1 MKTLKNTALTLNI
14 SLHGAELTSIRDSFG
29 REFLWQADPAF
40 WKRHSPVLFP
50 IVGSLWDKHFRVNGR
65 EYEMGQHG
73 FARDMDFRLVSERED
88 EMWFELK
95 SSPETLAKYPYKFTL
110 RIGYRLEANK
120 IHVMWEVSGDDSQT
134 MWFQIGAHP
143 AFYLPRFVYGG
154 SAACA
159 SDSSRHSDPE
169 SGAPNLAASSAAS
182 SCTSGSEVL
191 VLKSSSQGSG
201 CVFSDGS
208 ASGSGAAGSGAD
220 SDSGFSVSGLDAGSC
235 DSGLDSAI
243 GSASGSGAA
252 GSGADSDFGFSVS
265 GLDAGYYDSGLDS
278 AIGSASGSGSAGSG
292 ADSDFGRAGRGCF
305 RLYGRGAEG
314 VVPLESFRYIKV
326 SEKQCTDISDVQE
339 LDTPGGVMPLDDHTF
354 DIGAYIIG
362 DSQVC
367 RVDLVSTT
375 GLRCVSLEFDTPL
388 VGLWAPS
395 AKDVPFVCI
404 EPWYGRCDRVGFT
417 GEFSERDCVNSL
429 SPGQVFR
436 ASYTIT
442 VG

>member
-169 SGAPNLAASSAAS
+169 SGAPNLAASSA
-182 SCTSGSEVL
+182 
-191 VLKSSSQGSG
+191 
-201 CVFSDGS
+201 
-208 ASGSGAAGSGAD
+208 SGSGAAGSGAD

-252 GSGADSDFGFSVS
+252 GSGADSDFG
-265 GLDAGYYDSGLDS
+265 
-278 AIGSASGSGSAGSG
+278 
-292 ADSDFGRAGRGCF
+292 RAGRGCF

-339 LDTPGGVMPLDDHTF
+339 LNTPGGVMPLDDHTF

-436 ASYTIT
+436 ASYTII

>member
-252 GSGADSDFGFSVS
+252 GSGADSDFGR
-265 GLDAGYYDSGLDS
+265 
-278 AIGSASGSGSAGSG
+278 AS
-292 ADSDFGRAGRGCF
+292 RGCF

-436 ASYTIT
+436 ASYTII

>member
-159 SDSSRHSDPE
+159 SDPSRHSDPE

-208 ASGSGAAGSGAD
+208 ASSSGSAGSGAD

-243 GSASGSGAA
+243 GSASGSGA
-252 GSGADSDFGFSVS
+252 
-265 GLDAGYYDSGLDS
+265 
-278 AIGSASGSGSAGSG
+278 AGSG

>member
-50 IVGSLWDKHFRVNGR
+50 IVGSLWEKHFRVNGR

-208 ASGSGAAGSGAD
+208 AFSSGSAGSGAD

-265 GLDAGYYDSGLDS
+265 GLDAGSCDSGLDS
-278 AIGSASGSGSAGSG
+278 AIGSASGSGAAGSG

>member
-169 SGAPNLAASSAAS
+169 SGAPNLAASSA
-182 SCTSGSEVL
+182 
-191 VLKSSSQGSG
+191 
-201 CVFSDGS
+201 
-208 ASGSGAAGSGAD
+208 
-220 SDSGFSVSGLDAGSC
+220 
-235 DSGLDSAI
+235 
-243 GSASGSGAA
+243 
-252 GSGADSDFGFSVS
+252 
-265 GLDAGYYDSGLDS
+265 
-278 AIGSASGSGSAGSG
+278 SGSGSAGSG

-339 LDTPGGVMPLDDHTF
+339 LNTPGGVMPLDDHTF

>member
-14 SLHGAELTSIRDSFG
+14 SLHGAELTSIMDSFG

-169 SGAPNLAASSAAS
+169 SGAPNLAASSA
-182 SCTSGSEVL
+182 
-191 VLKSSSQGSG
+191 
-201 CVFSDGS
+201 
-208 ASGSGAAGSGAD
+208 SGSGAAGSGAD
-220 SDSGFSVSGLDAGSC
+220 SDSGR
-235 DSGLDSAI
+235 
-243 GSASGSGAA
+243 AS
-252 GSGADSDFGFSVS
+252 
-265 GLDAGYYDSGLDS
+265 
-278 AIGSASGSGSAGSG
+278 
-292 ADSDFGRAGRGCF
+292 RGCF

-339 LDTPGGVMPLDDHTF
+339 LNTPGGVMPLDDHTF

>member
-1 MKTLKNTALTLNI
+1 MKTLNNTALTLNI

-169 SGAPNLAASSAAS
+169 SGAPNLAASSA
-182 SCTSGSEVL
+182 
-191 VLKSSSQGSG
+191 
-201 CVFSDGS
+201 
-208 ASGSGAAGSGAD
+208 SGSGAAGSGAD
-220 SDSGFSVSGLDAGSC
+220 SDS
-235 DSGLDSAI
+235 
-243 GSASGSGAA
+243 
-252 GSGADSDFGFSVS
+252 
-265 GLDAGYYDSGLDS
+265 
-278 AIGSASGSGSAGSG
+278 
-292 ADSDFGRAGRGCF
+292 GRAGRGCF

-339 LDTPGGVMPLDDHTF
+339 LNTPGGVMPLDDHTF

-436 ASYTIT
+436 ASYTII

>member
-169 SGAPNLAASSAAS
+169 SGAPNLAASSA
-182 SCTSGSEVL
+182 
-191 VLKSSSQGSG
+191 
-201 CVFSDGS
+201 
-208 ASGSGAAGSGAD
+208 
-220 SDSGFSVSGLDAGSC
+220 
-235 DSGLDSAI
+235 
-243 GSASGSGAA
+243 
-252 GSGADSDFGFSVS
+252 
-265 GLDAGYYDSGLDS
+265 
-278 AIGSASGSGSAGSG
+278 SGSGSAGSG

-417 GEFSERDCVNSL
+417 GEFSERDCVNSI

>member
-169 SGAPNLAASSAAS
+169 SGAPNLAASSA
-182 SCTSGSEVL
+182 
-191 VLKSSSQGSG
+191 
-201 CVFSDGS
+201 
-208 ASGSGAAGSGAD
+208 SGSGAAGSGAD
-220 SDSGFSVSGLDAGSC
+220 SDSG
-235 DSGLDSAI
+235 
-243 GSASGSGAA
+243 
-252 GSGADSDFGFSVS
+252 
-265 GLDAGYYDSGLDS
+265 
-278 AIGSASGSGSAGSG
+278 
-292 ADSDFGRAGRGCF
+292 RTGRGCF

-339 LDTPGGVMPLDDHTF
+339 LNTPGGVMPLDDHTF

>member
-252 GSGADSDFGFSVS
+252 GSGADSDFG
-265 GLDAGYYDSGLDS
+265 
-278 AIGSASGSGSAGSG
+278 
-292 ADSDFGRAGRGCF
+292 RAGRGCF

>member
-208 ASGSGAAGSGAD
+208 ASGSGSAGSGAD
-220 SDSGFSVSGLDAGSC
+220 SDSGFSVSGLDVGSC

-243 GSASGSGAA
+243 GSASS
-252 GSGADSDFGFSVS
+252 
-265 GLDAGYYDSGLDS
+265 
-278 AIGSASGSGSAGSG
+278 SGSAGSG
-292 ADSDFGRAGRGCF
+292 ADSDFGRASRGCF

>member
-1 MKTLKNTALTLNI
+1 MKTLNNTALTLNI

-169 SGAPNLAASSAAS
+169 SGAPNLAASSA
-182 SCTSGSEVL
+182 
-191 VLKSSSQGSG
+191 
-201 CVFSDGS
+201 
-208 ASGSGAAGSGAD
+208 SGSGAAGSGAD

-252 GSGADSDFGFSVS
+252 GSGADSDFGR
-265 GLDAGYYDSGLDS
+265 
-278 AIGSASGSGSAGSG
+278 AS
-292 ADSDFGRAGRGCF
+292 RGCF

-339 LDTPGGVMPLDDHTF
+339 LNTPGGVMPLDDHTF

-436 ASYTIT
+436 ASYTII

>member
-1 MKTLKNTALTLNI
+1 MKTLNNTALTLNI

-220 SDSGFSVSGLDAGSC
+220 SDSG
-235 DSGLDSAI
+235 
-243 GSASGSGAA
+243 
-252 GSGADSDFGFSVS
+252 
-265 GLDAGYYDSGLDS
+265 
-278 AIGSASGSGSAGSG
+278 
-292 ADSDFGRAGRGCF
+292 R
-305 RLYGRGAEG
+305 GRGAEG

-339 LDTPGGVMPLDDHTF
+339 LNTPGGVMPLDDHTF

>member
-169 SGAPNLAASSAAS
+169 SGAPNLAASSA
-182 SCTSGSEVL
+182 
-191 VLKSSSQGSG
+191 
-201 CVFSDGS
+201 
-208 ASGSGAAGSGAD
+208 SGSGA
-220 SDSGFSVSGLDAGSC
+220 
-235 DSGLDSAI
+235 
-243 GSASGSGAA
+243 
-252 GSGADSDFGFSVS
+252 
-265 GLDAGYYDSGLDS
+265 
-278 AIGSASGSGSAGSG
+278 AGSG

-339 LDTPGGVMPLDDHTF
+339 LNTPGGVMPLDDHTF

-436 ASYTIT
+436 ASYTII

>member
-201 CVFSDGS
+201 CVFSIGS
-208 ASGSGAAGSGAD
+208 ASGSGSAGSGAD

-235 DSGLDSAI
+235 DSGLDSGI

-252 GSGADSDFGFSVS
+252 GSGADSDS
-265 GLDAGYYDSGLDS
+265 
-278 AIGSASGSGSAGSG
+278 
-292 ADSDFGRAGRGCF
+292 GRASRGCF

-339 LDTPGGVMPLDDHTF
+339 LNTPGGVMPLDDHTF

>member
-1 MKTLKNTALTLNI
+1 MKTLKNTELTLNI

-208 ASGSGAAGSGAD
+208 ASGSGSAGSGAD

-243 GSASGSGAA
+243 GSASGSGA
-252 GSGADSDFGFSVS
+252 
-265 GLDAGYYDSGLDS
+265 
-278 AIGSASGSGSAGSG
+278 AGSG

>member
-252 GSGADSDFGFSVS
+252 GSGADSDFG
-265 GLDAGYYDSGLDS
+265 
-278 AIGSASGSGSAGSG
+278 
-292 ADSDFGRAGRGCF
+292 RAGRGCF

-339 LDTPGGVMPLDDHTF
+339 LNTPGGVMPLDDHTF

>member
-169 SGAPNLAASSAAS
+169 SGAPNLAASSA
-182 SCTSGSEVL
+182 
-191 VLKSSSQGSG
+191 
-201 CVFSDGS
+201 FS
-208 ASGSGAAGSGAD
+208 SGAAGSGAD
-220 SDSGFSVSGLDAGSC
+220 SDSGR
-235 DSGLDSAI
+235 
-243 GSASGSGAA
+243 AS
-252 GSGADSDFGFSVS
+252 
-265 GLDAGYYDSGLDS
+265 
-278 AIGSASGSGSAGSG
+278 
-292 ADSDFGRAGRGCF
+292 RGCF

-339 LDTPGGVMPLDDHTF
+339 LNTPGGVMPLDDHTF

>member
-208 ASGSGAAGSGAD
+208 ASGSGSAGSRAD

-252 GSGADSDFGFSVS
+252 GSGADSDFGR
-265 GLDAGYYDSGLDS
+265 
-278 AIGSASGSGSAGSG
+278 AS
-292 ADSDFGRAGRGCF
+292 RGCF

-339 LDTPGGVMPLDDHTF
+339 LNTPGGVMPLDDHTF

>member
-169 SGAPNLAASSAAS
+169 SGAPNLAASSA
-182 SCTSGSEVL
+182 
-191 VLKSSSQGSG
+191 
-201 CVFSDGS
+201 
-208 ASGSGAAGSGAD
+208 SGSGAAGSGAD

-243 GSASGSGAA
+243 GSASS
-252 GSGADSDFGFSVS
+252 S
-265 GLDAGYYDSGLDS
+265 
-278 AIGSASGSGSAGSG
+278 GSG

-339 LDTPGGVMPLDDHTF
+339 LNTPGGVMPLDDHTF

-436 ASYTIT
+436 ASCTIT

>member
-29 REFLWQADPAF
+29 REFLWQADPSL

-169 SGAPNLAASSAAS
+169 SGAPNLAASSA
-182 SCTSGSEVL
+182 
-191 VLKSSSQGSG
+191 
-201 CVFSDGS
+201 
-208 ASGSGAAGSGAD
+208 SGSGAAGSGAD
-220 SDSGFSVSGLDAGSC
+220 SESGFSVSGLDAGSC

-243 GSASGSGAA
+243 GSASS
-252 GSGADSDFGFSVS
+252 S
-265 GLDAGYYDSGLDS
+265 
-278 AIGSASGSGSAGSG
+278 GSG

-339 LDTPGGVMPLDDHTF
+339 LNTPGGVMPLDDHTF

-436 ASYTIT
+436 ASYTII

>member
-40 WKRHSPVLFP
+40 WKRYSPVLFP

-95 SSPETLAKYPYKFTL
+95 SSLETLAKYPYKFTL
-110 RIGYRLEANK
+110 RIGYRLETNK

-154 SAACA
+154 SSCVSG
-159 SDSSRHSDPE
+159 SDS
-169 SGAPNLAASSAAS
+169 GAG
-182 SCTSGSEVL
+182 SCALGSECSV
-191 VLKSSSQGSG
+191 VRDSQDSELKSSAQGSV
-201 CVFSDGS
+201 CVSSDGS
-208 ASGSGAAGSGAD
+208 ASGSGSAGSVAD
-220 SDSGFSVSGLDAGSC
+220 SDSGSSVSGFDAGSC

-243 GSASGSGAA
+243 GSASGS
-252 GSGADSDFGFSVS
+252 D
-265 GLDAGYYDSGLDS
+265 
-278 AIGSASGSGSAGSG
+278 SAGSG
-292 ADSDFGRAGRGCF
+292 ADSDSGRAGHGCF

-339 LDTPGGVMPLDDHTF
+339 LATPGGVMPLDDHTF

-395 AKDVPFVCI
+395 AKDVSFVCI

-417 GEFSERDCVNSL
+417 GDFSERDCVNSL

>member
-29 REFLWQADPAF
+29 REFLWQADSAF

-208 ASGSGAAGSGAD
+208 ASS
-220 SDSGFSVSGLDAGSC
+220 
-235 DSGLDSAI
+235 
-243 GSASGSGAA
+243 
-252 GSGADSDFGFSVS
+252 
-265 GLDAGYYDSGLDS
+265 
-278 AIGSASGSGSAGSG
+278 SGSAGSG

>member
-169 SGAPNLAASSAAS
+169 SGAPNLAASS
-182 SCTSGSEVL
+182 V
-191 VLKSSSQGSG
+191 
-201 CVFSDGS
+201 
-208 ASGSGAAGSGAD
+208 SGSGSAGSGAD

-235 DSGLDSAI
+235 DSGLDSGI

-252 GSGADSDFGFSVS
+252 GSGADSDS
-265 GLDAGYYDSGLDS
+265 
-278 AIGSASGSGSAGSG
+278 
-292 ADSDFGRAGRGCF
+292 GRAGRGCF

-339 LDTPGGVMPLDDHTF
+339 LNTPGGVMPLDDHTF

>member
-208 ASGSGAAGSGAD
+208 ASGSGSAGSGAD

-243 GSASGSGAA
+243 GSASGLGAA
-252 GSGADSDFGFSVS
+252 GSGADSDFGR
-265 GLDAGYYDSGLDS
+265 
-278 AIGSASGSGSAGSG
+278 AS
-292 ADSDFGRAGRGCF
+292 RGCF

>member
-169 SGAPNLAASSAAS
+169 SGAPNLAASSA
-182 SCTSGSEVL
+182 
-191 VLKSSSQGSG
+191 
-201 CVFSDGS
+201 
-208 ASGSGAAGSGAD
+208 SGSGAAGSGAD

-243 GSASGSGAA
+243 GSASGSGA
-252 GSGADSDFGFSVS
+252 
-265 GLDAGYYDSGLDS
+265 
-278 AIGSASGSGSAGSG
+278 AGSG

-436 ASYTIT
+436 ASYTII

>member
-243 GSASGSGAA
+243 GSASS
-252 GSGADSDFGFSVS
+252 
-265 GLDAGYYDSGLDS
+265 
-278 AIGSASGSGSAGSG
+278 SGSAGSG

-326 SEKQCTDISDVQE
+326 SKKQCTDISDVQE

>member
-208 ASGSGAAGSGAD
+208 ASGSGSAGSGAD

-243 GSASGSGAA
+243 GSASS
-252 GSGADSDFGFSVS
+252 
-265 GLDAGYYDSGLDS
+265 
-278 AIGSASGSGSAGSG
+278 SGSAGSG

-339 LDTPGGVMPLDDHTF
+339 LNTPGGVMPLDDHTF

>member
-169 SGAPNLAASSAAS
+169 SGAPNLAASSA
-182 SCTSGSEVL
+182 
-191 VLKSSSQGSG
+191 
-201 CVFSDGS
+201 
-208 ASGSGAAGSGAD
+208 SGSGAAGSGAD
-220 SDSGFSVSGLDAGSC
+220 SDFGFSVSGLDAGSC

-252 GSGADSDFGFSVS
+252 GSGADSDS
-265 GLDAGYYDSGLDS
+265 
-278 AIGSASGSGSAGSG
+278 
-292 ADSDFGRAGRGCF
+292 GRAGRGCF

-339 LDTPGGVMPLDDHTF
+339 LNTPGGVMPLDDHTF

>member
-73 FARDMDFRLVSERED
+73 FARDMDFRLVSERDD
-88 EMWFELK
+88 EMWFELN

-208 ASGSGAAGSGAD
+208 ASGLGSAGSGAD

-243 GSASGSGAA
+243 GSASS
-252 GSGADSDFGFSVS
+252 
-265 GLDAGYYDSGLDS
+265 
-278 AIGSASGSGSAGSG
+278 SGSAGSG

>member
-95 SSPETLAKYPYKFTL
+95 SSPETLAKYPYEFTL

-154 SAACA
+154 SSCVSG
-159 SDSSRHSDPE
+159 SDS
-169 SGAPNLAASSAAS
+169 GAG
-182 SCTSGSEVL
+182 SCALGSECSV
-191 VLKSSSQGSG
+191 VRDSQDSELKSSAQGSG
-201 CVFSDGS
+201 CVSSDGS
-208 ASGSGAAGSGAD
+208 VSGSGSAGSGAD
-220 SDSGFSVSGLDAGSC
+220 SDSGSSVSGFDASSC

-243 GSASGSGAA
+243 GSASGS
-252 GSGADSDFGFSVS
+252 D
-265 GLDAGYYDSGLDS
+265 
-278 AIGSASGSGSAGSG
+278 SAGSG
-292 ADSDFGRAGRGCF
+292 ADSDSGRAGRGCF
-305 RLYGRGAEG
+305 RLYRRGAEG

-326 SEKQCTDISDVQE
+326 SEKQCADVSDVQE
-339 LDTPGGVMPLDDHTF
+339 FATPGGVMPLDDHTF

>member
-73 FARDMDFRLVSERED
+73 FARDMDFRLVSERDD

-95 SSPETLAKYPYKFTL
+95 SSPETLAKYPYEFTL

-159 SDSSRHSDPE
+159 S
-169 SGAPNLAASSAAS
+169 
-182 SCTSGSEVL
+182 GSESS
-191 VLKSSSQGSG
+191 VLKSPVRGSG
-201 CVFSDGS
+201 CVSSDGS
-208 ASGSGAAGSGAD
+208 ASGSCDSRLDSAIGSDSGSGSAGSGAD
-220 SDSGFSVSGLDAGSC
+220 SDSGSSVSGFDAGSC

-243 GSASGSGAA
+243 GSASGS
-252 GSGADSDFGFSVS
+252 D
-265 GLDAGYYDSGLDS
+265 
-278 AIGSASGSGSAGSG
+278 SAGSG
-292 ADSDFGRAGRGCF
+292 VDSDSGRAGRGCF

-339 LDTPGGVMPLDDHTF
+339 LATPGGVMPLDDYTF

-404 EPWYGRCDRVGFT
+404 EPWYGRCDCVGFT

>member
-1 MKTLKNTALTLNI
+1 MKTLKNKALTLNI

-73 FARDMDFRLVSERED
+73 FARDMDFRLVSESED

-95 SSPETLAKYPYKFTL
+95 SSPETLAKYPYEFTL
-110 RIGYRLEANK
+110 CIGYRLEANK

-154 SAACA
+154 NAAC
-159 SDSSRHSDPE
+159 D
-169 SGAPNLAASSAAS
+169 
-182 SCTSGSEVL
+182 SGSEAFVI
-191 VLKSSSQGSG
+191 KSPAQGSA
-201 CVFSDGS
+201 CVSSDS
-208 ASGSGAAGSGAD
+208 LASGS
-220 SDSGFSVSGLDAGSC
+220 SVSGLDAGSC
-235 DSGLDSAI
+235 DSRRDSAI
-243 GSASGSGAA
+243 GS
-252 GSGADSDFGFSVS
+252 D
-265 GLDAGYYDSGLDS
+265 
-278 AIGSASGSGSAGSG
+278 SGSGSAGSSLPSGSGLTSGSALPSGHG
-292 ADSDFGRAGRGCF
+292 AAFNSGRACRGCF
-305 RLYGRGAEG
+305 RLYGRSAEG

-339 LDTPGGVMPLDDHTF
+339 LKTPGGVMALDDHTF

-395 AKDVPFVCI
+395 ANDVPFVCI
-404 EPWYGRCDRVGFT
+404 EPWYGRCDRVGFA

-436 ASYTIT
+436 ASYTVT

>member
-1 MKTLKNTALTLNI
+1 M
-14 SLHGAELTSIRDSFG
+14 
-29 REFLWQADPAF
+29 
-40 WKRHSPVLFP
+40 
-50 IVGSLWDKHFRVNGR
+50 NGR

-169 SGAPNLAASSAAS
+169 SGAPNLAASSA
-182 SCTSGSEVL
+182 
-191 VLKSSSQGSG
+191 
-201 CVFSDGS
+201 
-208 ASGSGAAGSGAD
+208 SGSGAAGSGAD

-243 GSASGSGAA
+243 GSASGSG
-252 GSGADSDFGFSVS
+252 
-265 GLDAGYYDSGLDS
+265 
-278 AIGSASGSGSAGSG
+278 SAGSG
-292 ADSDFGRAGRGCF
+292 ADSDSGRAGRGCF
-305 RLYGRGAEG
+305 HLYGRGAEG

-339 LDTPGGVMPLDDHTF
+339 LNTPGGVMPLDDHTF

>member
-243 GSASGSGAA
+243 GSASGLGA
-252 GSGADSDFGFSVS
+252 
-265 GLDAGYYDSGLDS
+265 
-278 AIGSASGSGSAGSG
+278 AGSG

>member
-73 FARDMDFRLVSERED
+73 FARDMDFRLVSESED
-88 EMWFELK
+88 EMWFELN
-95 SSPETLAKYPYKFTL
+95 STPETLAKYPYEFTL

-154 SAACA
+154 SSCVSG
-159 SDSSRHSDPE
+159 SDS
-169 SGAPNLAASSAAS
+169 GAG
-182 SCTSGSEVL
+182 SCALGSECSV
-191 VLKSSSQGSG
+191 VRDSQDSELKSSAHGSV
-201 CVFSDGS
+201 CVSSDGS
-208 ASGSGAAGSGAD
+208 
-220 SDSGFSVSGLDAGSC
+220 VSGSC
-235 DSGLDSAI
+235 DSRLDSAI
-243 GSASGSGAA
+243 GS
-252 GSGADSDFGFSVS
+252 D
-265 GLDAGYYDSGLDS
+265 
-278 AIGSASGSGSAGSG
+278 SGSGSAGSG
-292 ADSDFGRAGRGCF
+292 ADSDSGSSVSGFDAGSCDSGLNSAIGSDSGSGSAGSVADSDSGRAGRGCF

-339 LDTPGGVMPLDDHTF
+339 LATPGGVMPLDDHTF

-417 GEFSERDCVNSL
+417 GDFSERDCVNSL

>member
-169 SGAPNLAASSAAS
+169 SGAPNLAASSA
-182 SCTSGSEVL
+182 
-191 VLKSSSQGSG
+191 
-201 CVFSDGS
+201 
-208 ASGSGAAGSGAD
+208 
-220 SDSGFSVSGLDAGSC
+220 
-235 DSGLDSAI
+235 
-243 GSASGSGAA
+243 
-252 GSGADSDFGFSVS
+252 
-265 GLDAGYYDSGLDS
+265 
-278 AIGSASGSGSAGSG
+278 SGSGSAGSG
-292 ADSDFGRAGRGCF
+292 ADSDSGRAGRGCF

-339 LDTPGGVMPLDDHTF
+339 LNTPGGVMPLDDHTF

>member
-50 IVGSLWDKHFRVNGR
+50 IVGSLWDKHFRVDGR

-73 FARDMDFRLVSERED
+73 FARDMDFRLVSERDD
-88 EMWFELK
+88 EMWFELN
-95 SSPETLAKYPYKFTL
+95 SSPETLAKYPYMFTL

-154 SAACA
+154 
-159 SDSSRHSDPE
+159 
-169 SGAPNLAASSAAS
+169 G
-182 SCTSGSEVL
+182 SCVSGSNSGDGSCALGSECSV
-191 VLKSSSQGSG
+191 VRDSQDSGLKSPVQGSG
-201 CVFSDGS
+201 CVSSDGS
-208 ASGSGAAGSGAD
+208 
-220 SDSGFSVSGLDAGSC
+220 VSGSC
-235 DSGLDSAI
+235 DSRLDSAI
-243 GSASGSGAA
+243 GS
-252 GSGADSDFGFSVS
+252 D
-265 GLDAGYYDSGLDS
+265 
-278 AIGSASGSGSAGSG
+278 SGSGSAGSG
-292 ADSDFGRAGRGCF
+292 ADSDSGRAGHGCF
-305 RLYGRGAEG
+305 RLYGRGAEV

-339 LDTPGGVMPLDDHTF
+339 LATPGGVMPLDDHTF

>member
-29 REFLWQADPAF
+29 LEFLWQADPAF

-88 EMWFELK
+88 EMWFELN

-154 SAACA
+154 SSCVSG
-159 SDSSRHSDPE
+159 SDS
-169 SGAPNLAASSAAS
+169 GAG
-182 SCTSGSEVL
+182 SCALGSECSV
-191 VLKSSSQGSG
+191 VRDSQDSELKSSAQGSG
-201 CVFSDGS
+201 CVSSDGS
-208 ASGSGAAGSGAD
+208 ASGS
-220 SDSGFSVSGLDAGSC
+220 SVSGLDAGSC
-235 DSGLDSAI
+235 DSGLN
-243 GSASGSGAA
+243 
-252 GSGADSDFGFSVS
+252 SD
-265 GLDAGYYDSGLDS
+265 
-278 AIGSASGSGSAGSG
+278 IGSASGSGSAGSG
-292 ADSDFGRAGRGCF
+292 ADSDSGRAGRGCF

-314 VVPLESFRYIKV
+314 VIPLESFRYIKV

-339 LDTPGGVMPLDDHTF
+339 LATPGGVMPLDDHTF